1 MTLTSSL
8 PLISHDSSYH
18 CSQTQSPFATITR
31 QCLQGKGVL
40 RTPSFWNALPKGSR
54 SKHPSI
60 SRSPDICRIL
70 LWTGQFHSWSVGGD
84 QDIITYNPVT
94 RNPGSARVQK
104 QRLVYLHL
112 RHYHPTSN
120 PATACHYLPSER
132 KRKTWFFFFTTI
144 QRN

>member
-1 MTLTSSL
+1 MTGSHHSS
-8 PLISHDSSYH
+8 
-18 CSQTQSPFATITR
+18 QVRSPFATITR

-40 RTPSFWNALPKGSR
+40 RTPSFWNVLPKGNS
-54 SKHPSI
+54 SKCPSI

-70 LWTGQFHSWSVGGD
+70 WTGQFHSSWSDGEN

-94 RNPGSARVQK
+94 RNPDSARVQR

-132 KRKTWFFFFTTI
+132 KRKMCFFPLRFNVTEIKT
-144 QRN
+144 